1 MQYIVGGIEMSTKN
15 YKSLYKK
22 NLQQSP
28 EEVFAHFPF
37 DPNYGETW
45 ETSYERLVKLARE
58 EDWNFHRPE
67 FKNRYNQKYP
77 VLTNYLNHTFLHA
90 QELKLIVFSDNDDKA
105 CFNTGLQTENEK
117 DIFALFFRNK
127 EASQYNAPDWV
138 FYSFVDSYS
147 EKLRPYGSML
157 PELPTYIDD
166 PSDLVFDT
174 KLEIEINTDH
184 IIETNKDRLPSSLQ
198 NNKRLAMMAL
208 NGAVESIK
216 SKVIRNYKVAI
227 PHWYRNK
234 LQLLLPLNL
243 TDDKIADVALVV
255 DKDKDRNIYRAITIL
270 PMDWAYIDAR
280 LITRPDREWLTP

>member
-1 MQYIVGGIEMSTKN
+1 MSTKK
-15 YKSLYKK
+15 YKYLYKTSQNK
-22 NLQQSP
+22 SS
-28 EEVFAHFPF
+28 EDVFAHFPF
-37 DPNYGETW
+37 DINNGETW
-45 ETSYERLVKLARE
+45 EAPYERLVKLARL

-67 FKNRYNQKYP
+67 FKLKYKQKYP
-77 VLTNYLNHTFLHA
+77 ILTNYLNYTFMHA
-90 QELKLIVFSDNDDKA
+90 QYLNLIVFSDNDDKA
-105 CFNTGLQTENEK
+105 CFNTGLQTSNEK

-127 EASQYNAPDWV
+127 GSLQHNAPDWT

-147 EKLRPYGSML
+147 DKLKPYGNTL

-174 KLEIEINTDH
+174 KLEIEINTEH
-184 IIETNKDRLPSSLQ
+184 IIETNKVRLPSPLQ
-198 NNKRLAMMAL
+198 ENNRLAMMAL
-208 NGAVESIK
+208 NGAIESIK

-227 PHWYRNK
+227 PHWYNNK

-255 DKDKDRNIYRAITIL
+255 DKDKDRNIYKAVTIL

-280 LITRPDREWLTP
+280 LITRPDREWLNP